1 MVASSPAGR
10 WLIPLR
16 RWWRALRAAPLSLL
30 ATIVLGIYLLMALF
44 GGMIAPYP
52 YTLSHEDPA
61 NCITRANGTTRCSAL
76 ANHPPTLAHPMGT
89 DRNGRDVWSR
99 LLVGAGDTI
108 GLPLAAT
115 SLAVAFGAALGLT
128 MGYWGGWYDELL
140 SRLMDGLLAI
150 PSLILALVSL
160 SSLVP
165 LLEAVESPLVRA
177 IGAVNLAIILV
188 IVLLYTP
195 IVARVVRSATLA
207 VRDKGYVEAARL
219 RGESTFAIL
228 TREILPVILP
238 TLTVE
243 AALRFSY
250 AVFLVASLGFLG
262 LGAQPPRPEWG
273 RMILDA
279 RETALTAPH
288 ALWWPIAA
296 IVGLILSIN
305 LAADGWQ
312 RAFRVSG
319 PTE

>member
-1 MVASSPAGR
+1 VIARFGGGLLA
-10 WLIPLR
+10 PLL

-30 ATIVLGIYLLMALF
+30 ATLSVGVYLLMALF

-52 YTLSHEDPA
+52 YTMSHDDPS

-76 ANHPPTLAHPMGT
+76 VNQPPSMAHPLGT

-108 GLPLAAT
+108 GLPLLAT
-115 SLAVAFGAALGLT
+115 SLAVALGAALGLT
-128 MGYWGGWYDELL
+128 MGYWGGWYDEIL

-165 LLEAVESPLVRA
+165 LLDAAENPLVRA
-177 IGAVNLAIILV
+177 VGAVNLALIVV

-195 IVARVVRSATLA
+195 IVGRVVRSAALG

-219 RGESTFAIL
+219 RGESAFAIL
-228 TREILPVILP
+228 TREILPSILP
-238 TLTVE
+238 ILTVE

-273 RMILDA
+273 RMVLDA
-279 RETALTAPH
+279 RETALMAPH

-305 LAADGWQ
+305 LAADGLQ

-319 PTE
+319 QTE